1 VASIATHR
9 RPPLGG
15 PGNTQ
20 RVYCGRSSGLR
31 TFSFALNSYLP
42 SLPDRLSINAF
53 DQCFNDG
60 FRFRL
65 PLRGSP
71 RFSLGSLLSAFRA
84 PATGGSI

>member
-31 TFSFALNSYLP
+31 TFQLCAGIPTRRRFPIVFQAMRSISASMTAFVFAYRCGAA
-42 SLPDRLSINAF
+42 PD
-53 DQCFNDG
+53 
-60 FRFRL
+60 FRWV
-65 PLRGSP
+65 PY
-71 RFSLGSLLSAFRA
+71 
-84 PATGGSI
+84 